1 MVRPGRPNMRR
12 LPSIA
17 LLIAWPLAGAAALAI
32 APSDA
37 SLHYQ
42 QCLDAAR
49 GAPKDGLAQAED
61 WRNDGGG
68 FPAEHC
74 AAVALFG
81 LKRFAE
87 AAQRFEALAGA
98 MMSERPTLRAGALE
112 QAGQAWILAGDPG
125 RARAA
130 FDAALHFTPNDPELF
145 IDRARA
151 DAEAKDFR
159 TAIADLGG
167 ALALAPQRADALIY
181 RASAYR
187 QLDQLDRAQADIDA
201 ALKAVPD
208 DVAGLLERGNIR
220 RLAGDR
226 AGAGADWRQ
235 VEKLSPN
242 SPAAAAAKD
251 NLARLA
257 AAAKD

>member
-1 MVRPGRPNMRR
+1 MLR
-12 LPSIA
+12 LAARA
-17 LLIAWPLAGAAALAI
+17 LVIAWLLGPLAAAA
-32 APSDA
+32 APASPPAAADA
-37 SLHYQ
+37 HYQ
-42 QCLDAAR
+42 FCLDTAR
-49 GAPKDGLAQAED
+49 RAPKDGLAQAED

-87 AAQRFEALAGA
+87 AAKRFEALAGV
-98 MMSERPTLRAGALE
+98 MMTEKPELRAGAME
-112 QAGQAWILAGDPG
+112 QAGQAWLLAGEPAK
-125 RARAA
+125 ARAA
-130 FDAALHFTPNDPELF
+130 FDGALHFTPQDPDIF

-151 DAEAKDFR
+151 DAEAKDF
-159 TAIADLGG
+159 AAAVADLDS
-167 ALALAPQRADALIY
+167 ALAIAPQRAEALIY

-187 QLDQLDRAQADIDA
+187 QLDQLDRARDDIEA

-226 AGAGADWRQ
+226 AGAGADWAR
-235 VEKLSPN
+235 VEKLAPN
-242 SPAAAAAKD
+242 SPAAAAAKQ

-257 AAAKD
+257 AGAKD